1 MPAIHPMSAD
11 FALVA
16 RRAAHPPIH
25 EVRFWVIQL
34 MVLTVAVLH
43 LLVDVQLMVATS
55 AFPAGV
61 PVTLLIVPVGY
72 AALRYGLAGS
82 AATGIWAVFLWLPD
96 LLLPPKQ
103 GHIGGDLVDLMLI
116 LVVTLFFGQ
125 RIDYERLAFA
135 RGERATAEALAV
147 ETRYHRLFETNR
159 APIMVLNSQGMVA
172 DANPAARLLFGP
184 DVVGKPGASIAEID
198 PSQPPGRV
206 LALSDGR
213 DYRIDLVAVPSA
225 TGERSTQMIF
235 EDVTEERSEGRRAT
249 HYAALVVQAEEDQR
263 RHLARELHD
272 EPLQLF
278 LHLAR
283 RIESLGGAPGV
294 PADVA
299 AGLVEVR
306 DQVLDAAAGLR
317 SLARDLRPPTL
328 DRLGLVAALTSLI
341 ADLED
346 DAGLHV
352 RFQTTGADSR
362 VAPELELGA
371 FRLIQEALRNI
382 VRHAETDTCTVSVEF
397 HPDELRLRVD
407 DAGLGFDPESGDQPG
422 SGQLGLLGMRERTR
436 LLGGALLIKSSP
448 GQGTVVEATLPLV
461 RPLTV
466 PETNVAA
473 SARHSPSH
481 PDGLASVRESWTGP
495 DPSI

>member
-1 MPAIHPMSAD
+1 MWTD
-11 FALVA
+11 FALLA
-16 RRAAHPPIH
+16 RRAVHPPIR

-43 LLVDVQLMVATS
+43 FLVDVQFVVATS

-103 GHIGGDLVDLMLI
+103 GHVGGDLVDLMLI

-135 RGERATAEALAV
+135 RGELATAEALAV

-159 APIMVLNSQGMVA
+159 APIMVLNAQGAVA
-172 DANPAARLLFGP
+172 DANPAARLLFGQ
-184 DVVGKPGASIAEID
+184 DVVGKLGASIAKID
-198 PSQPPGRV
+198 SSQPPGRV
-206 LALSDGR
+206 LALPDGR

-225 TGERSTQMIF
+225 TGEPSTQMIF

-283 RIESLGGAPGV
+283 RVESLGGAPGV

-352 RFQTTGADSR
+352 RFQMTGAETR
-362 VAPELELGA
+362 LAPELELGA

-382 VRHAETDTCTVSVEF
+382 VRHAETDTCTVIVEF

-407 DAGLGFDPESGDQPG
+407 DAGLGFNPESEDRPG

-448 GQGTVVEATLPLV
+448 GKGTVVEATLPLV
-461 RPLTV
+461 RPLSV
-466 PETNVAA
+466 PETNFVY
-473 SARHSPSH
+473 SARQAMSRPGARA
-481 PDGLASVRESWTGP
+481 PVGESRTDPGP
-495 DPSI
+495 

>member
-1 MPAIHPMSAD
+1 
-11 FALVA
+11 
-16 RRAAHPPIH
+16 
-25 EVRFWVIQL
+25 
-34 MVLTVAVLH
+34 
-43 LLVDVQLMVATS
+43 
-55 AFPAGV
+55 
-61 PVTLLIVPVGY
+61 
-72 AALRYGLAGS
+72 
-82 AATGIWAVFLWLPD
+82 
-96 LLLPPKQ
+96 
-103 GHIGGDLVDLMLI
+103 
-116 LVVTLFFGQ
+116 
-125 RIDYERLAFA
+125 
-135 RGERATAEALAV
+135 
-147 ETRYHRLFETNR
+147 
-159 APIMVLNSQGMVA
+159 VA
-172 DANPAARLLFGP
+172 DANPAARLLFGH

-206 LALSDGR
+206 LALPDGR

-225 TGERSTQMIF
+225 TGEPSTQMIF

-283 RIESLGGAPGV
+283 RVESLGGAPGV

-299 AGLVEVR
+299 AGLVEVHDQVLDAAAHLAR
-306 DQVLDAAAGLR
+306 RIESLGGAPGVPTDVAAGLVEVHDQVLDAAAGLR

-328 DRLGLVAALTSLI
+328 DRLGLVAALTSLV

-352 RFQTTGADSR
+352 RFQITGAEDR

-371 FRLIQEALRNI
+371 FRLIQEALRNV
-382 VRHAETDTCTVSVEF
+382 VRHAETDTCTVTVGF
-397 HPDELRLRVD
+397 LPNELRLRVD
-407 DAGLGFDPESGDQPG
+407 DAGLGFDPDSEDQPG

-448 GQGTVVEATLPLV
+448 GKGTVVEATLPLV
-461 RPLTV
+461 RPLSV
-466 PETNVAA
+466 PETNFVY
-473 SARHSPSH
+473 SARQAMSRPGARA
-481 PDGLASVRESWTGP
+481 PVGESRTDPGP
-495 DPSI
+495 